1 MNLLKKLFGK
11 KEPEF
16 TPDNTR
22 LLQLI
27 QRYHQE
33 ETNENYGLVIKELY
47 GDSAFLLVPTANENK
62 ENSQQTEWNTL
73 KAGATL
79 SFTTVFNLEGLLVFG
94 VFTSEEAL
102 SKWATEKTAYTAMPA
117 KAVLEIA
124 QKEQFGRIVIDSDQP
139 TMFVLERDT
148 SNITT
153 EVLTEDTEVT
163 IGTPLHPIAGANKES
178 LIREFSRNTNIKEV
192 YHFVM
197 VRGNESVLIL
207 AILLEQQSDDAR
219 KAILGAINTGM
230 NGYTLDLPLDIMYLD
245 TEDSWYETA
254 KQFEIFYKK

>member
-33 ETNENYGLVIKELY
+33 DTNENYGLVIEELY
-47 GDSAFLLVPTANENK
+47 GNTAFLLVPTANENNG
-62 ENSQQTEWNTL
+62 NSQQTGWNTL

-79 SFTTVFNLEGLLVFG
+79 DFTTVFNVEGLLVLG
-94 VFTSEEAL
+94 VFTSEETL
-102 SKWATEKTAYTAMPA
+102 SKWTKEETAYTAIPA
-117 KAVLEIA
+117 KVVLEIA
-124 QKEQFGRIVIDSDQP
+124 EKERFGRIVIDSDQP

-148 SNITT
+148 SNIKT
-153 EVLTEDTEVT
+153 EVITEDTQVT
-163 IGTPLHPIAGANKES
+163 IGTPIHPIAGANKES

-197 VRGNESVLIL
+197 VRGNESILIL
-207 AILLEQQSDDAR
+207 AILLEQQTDDAR
-219 KAILGAINTGM
+219 KAIMGAINTGM
-230 NGYTLDLPLDIMYLD
+230 NGYELDLPLDIMYLN
-245 TEDSWYETA
+245 TEDSWYKTA
-254 KQFEIFYKK
+254 KKFELFYKK